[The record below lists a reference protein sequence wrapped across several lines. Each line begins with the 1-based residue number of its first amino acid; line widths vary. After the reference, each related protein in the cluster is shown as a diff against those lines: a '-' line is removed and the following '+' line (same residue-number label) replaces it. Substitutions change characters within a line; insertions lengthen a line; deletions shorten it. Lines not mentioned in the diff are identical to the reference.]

1 MDERFRNLL
10 IFGRFV
16 FSSKKINTFA
26 LFWLNLVMS
35 KVVKGWLKAQACK
48 QENYFRRLLRGE
60 VAKIRNFT
68 INEFYH
74 FT

>member
-26 LFWLNLVMS
+26 LFLVKLSNAKSS
-35 KVVKGWLKAQACK
+35 KRMVKSTGLQA
-48 QENYFRRLLRGE
+48 GE
-60 VAKIRNFT
+60 LFS
-68 INEFYH
+68 
-74 FT
+74 